1 MKVVVIRR
9 ERSFEVAV
17 LRRDDPIMKE
27 FHETLNDAL
36 CAAKYM
42 SVQHRAPIENRCA
55 A

>member
-9 ERSFEVAV
+9 ERGFEVAV
-17 LRRDDPIMKE
+17 LRRGDPITKE

-36 CAAKYM
+36 CAAKYL
-42 SVQHRAPIENRCA
+42 SVEYSAAIENRHA